1 MLVPVHRSHSS
12 SNTPYASSA
21 MLHIH
26 IDMSLTRSLA
36 LVGQGHIRSTSIGD
50 NNGLRGGAFWN
61 PDTQVGNGFFVS
73 IRHIH
78 WHNNTS
84 LTKNQK
90 IPTINAGAQV
100 LALISTPLQHWLYM
114 LGGVG
119 GVFWSPDTQ
128 VGNADIVL
136 INANRC
142 SNSAVLDLLYHTH
155 QRNGFKFVIPGLT
168 KGDAVVHW

>member
-1 MLVPVHRSHSS
+1 MTTQNQIFTDVHHLTKVDKFLMDFWGKSTPKDHDNELSLPPLDPCINMTTPHRQRTRRRPNNAGACAQSYSS

-36 LVGQGHIRSTSIGD
+36 PVGQGHIRSTSIGD

-90 IPTINAGAQV
+90 LPTINAGAQV
-100 LALISTPLQHWLYM
+100 LALISTPL
-114 LGGVG
+114 
-119 GVFWSPDTQ
+119 
-128 VGNADIVL
+128 
-136 INANRC
+136 
-142 SNSAVLDLLYHTH
+142 
-155 QRNGFKFVIPGLT
+155 
-168 KGDAVVHW
+168 